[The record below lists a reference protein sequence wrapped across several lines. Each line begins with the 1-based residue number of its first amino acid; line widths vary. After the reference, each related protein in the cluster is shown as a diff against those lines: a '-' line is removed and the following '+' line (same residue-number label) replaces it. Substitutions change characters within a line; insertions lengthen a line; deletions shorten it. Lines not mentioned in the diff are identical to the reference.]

1 MQFPTVRGSNLL
13 RQNVQIPADLGGQL
27 NLLFVPFQQ
36 WQQMEVNSWG
46 ALMEQL
52 EQDHPGFRYYELPTI
67 QRRNALWQG
76 FINEGMRSGIPNPA
90 TRARTIT
97 LYLDKKAFR
106 RALSMPDEEHT
117 YLLLTDRAGNIL
129 WRSGGEY
136 TAEKAAQLVIALNEI
151 SLQAEPA

>member
-67 QRRNALWQG
+67 QR
-76 FINEGMRSGIPNPA
+76 
-90 TRARTIT
+90 
-97 LYLDKKAFR
+97 YLDKKAFR
-106 RALSMPDEEHT
+106 RALGMPDEEHT

-151 SLQAEPA
+151 SLQTEPA